1 MVTPPEAQPGEGV
14 TGSELIERSDPLTAK
29 SLDDAKADPLAGTQ
43 MRRRLFGRKFPKAV
57 VRPYQTHQMSK

>member
-43 MRRRLFGRKFPKAV
+43 MRRRFSDASFP
-57 VRPYQTHQMSK
+57 RP